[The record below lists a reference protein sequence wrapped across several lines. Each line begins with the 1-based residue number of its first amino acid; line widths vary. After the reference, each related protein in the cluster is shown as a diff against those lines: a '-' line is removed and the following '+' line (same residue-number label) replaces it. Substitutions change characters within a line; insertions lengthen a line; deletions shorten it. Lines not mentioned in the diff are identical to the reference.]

1 MSLVPLALATA
12 AFLAGLGVFVAAVM
26 GLSQLLAD
34 EPEPA
39 RRS

>member
-12 AFLAGLGVFVAAVM
+12 AFLAGLGAFVAAVM
-26 GLSQLLAD
+26 AVSPLLSE